1 MLTVYLFVF
10 GVGLIGLAM
19 YLLLM
24 FREVPGAAEERFGK
38 LEALPD
44 DVGKWKIDQT
54 SEQAKTAREQG
65 LVREERLWF
74 DANGGLFGS
83 GRLLR
88 QVRYRN
94 AETGRIER
102 VDPDQRVKRRRQRA

>member
-1 MLTVYLFVF
+1 MLKVYLFVL
-10 GVGLIGLAM
+10 GVGLVGVAM
-19 YLLLM
+19 YLVLM

-44 DVGKWKIDQT
+44 DVGKWKVDEE
-54 SEQAKTAREQG
+54 SDAAKSAREQG

-74 DANGGLFGS
+74 EENGGVFGR

-94 AETGRIER
+94 AETRRIER
-102 VDPDQRVKRRRQRA
+102 VEPDQRVKRRRQRV

>member
-1 MLTVYLFVF
+1 MLKVYLFVF
-10 GVGLIGLAM
+10 GVGLIGVAM

-44 DVGKWKIDQT
+44 DVGKWKVDET
-54 SEQAKTAREQG
+54 SDEAGRAREQG

-74 DANGGLFGS
+74 DANAGAFGR
-83 GRLLR
+83 GRLFR

-94 AETGRIER
+94 AETQGIER
-102 VDPDQRVKRRRQRA
+102 VEPDQPVKRRRRRA